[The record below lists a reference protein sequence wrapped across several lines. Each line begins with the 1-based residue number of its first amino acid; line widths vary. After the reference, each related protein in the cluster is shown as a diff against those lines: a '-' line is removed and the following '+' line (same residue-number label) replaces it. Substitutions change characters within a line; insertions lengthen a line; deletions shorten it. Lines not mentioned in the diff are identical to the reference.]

1 MSFLMGGQNS
11 GLLST
16 SSTSKT
22 SSNASKSRHKASFK
36 ISSVTL
42 VAEELSASGMR
53 TPRRLSSKLSSM
65 VCVRVVVPFHWF
77 GAISAS
83 MVATLDKKTVIKR
96 RKLTCNLLCSPCWRQ
111 NKGRLLSLPSSLHK
125 SCQQIPDQ
133 HPLSHCPP
141 LFFSCT
147 QQTWR
152 KITTFPSK

>member
-83 MVATLDKKTVIKR
+83 MVATLGGKNSDQEEKTDLQSALKF
-96 RKLTCNLLCSPCWRQ
+96 LLKTEQGEAP
-111 NKGRLLSLPSSLHK
+111 
-125 SCQQIPDQ
+125 
-133 HPLSHCPP
+133 
-141 LFFSCT
+141 
-147 QQTWR
+147 
-152 KITTFPSK
+152 FPAIQSE